1 MFAATAIGHHALPF
15 HLPPI
20 RGPTDNPPY
29 QPPLTMPA
37 DLPPRRARLPQ
48 APWLRLLALLFG
60 LLALGSAAAQ
70 APAADCQAAAL
81 TAGDGLRGSVPLAGR
96 LMAVDDRGK
105 RLDIGSVTAAPG
117 FAPVAGAVHTRSGGG
132 STWFR
137 LCLQRAADAPA
148 QWMLT
153 VLPPYLGEVALYS
166 PLGDGGFRL
175 QRQGAALPRQ
185 DDGLSY
191 RGFSFT
197 MDLPADA
204 PAIHYL
210 QVSTT
215 TSMRAEL
222 GLFQPAGLFAEVSR
236 YAGGFGFYLG
246 MLVLVVAING
256 IFWLWLR
263 DPAQL
268 LYAGTVAAIGLFAA
282 ITSGYAGLLLPWPV
296 DMRLAYALSGCLM
309 WALGG
314 LYFSTTLKLRHR
326 YPRRWQLNRAIVLAY
341 CLGAL
346 AIVLQPGLVLRGV
359 LHLVMLGHMAQV
371 VSTAIDTYRR
381 YPPLRLYI
389 LAFLPLVLSLVVVIV
404 GSELGLDAGSPAL
417 LLHGSSLIHV
427 VLLNIVLVRRVFEA
441 ERERRDAQ
449 ATALRLAQES
459 ERVLEQRV
467 EERTR
472 SLDAANGRLTQ
483 EVAERRAVERKLQQ
497 ALEAE
502 QQANGA
508 LRRFLSMVSHEFRT
522 PLATIQLSAQRLS
535 RALQEQAPELLPQP
549 AKIVRNVGRLLG
561 LIDNLLAEDRLGAAA
576 MNPRMEYLDLARHL
590 RLRYG
595 EHAGGRVGLQLPR
608 GGVIVLGDPQ
618 LLDIAISN
626 LIDNALKYSPASAPV
641 NVSLAVVDDLVEVKV
656 SDQGPGI
663 PEGERERIFDK
674 YYRQDRVS
682 TKPGTGLGLHLAREF
697 ARRHGGDLTLA
708 EAQAGQEGG
717 ATFVLHLPLAIS
729 RPSSNESG
737 DSDGLAA

>member
-1 MFAATAIGHHALPF
+1 
-15 HLPPI
+15 
-20 RGPTDNPPY
+20 
-29 QPPLTMPA
+29 MPA
-37 DLPPRRARLPQ
+37 SLQPRYAHPLQRLWML
-48 APWLRLLALLFG
+48 ALALLLLG
-60 LLALGSAAAQ
+60 LSALGSAR
-70 APAADCQAAAL
+70 AADAL
-81 TAGDGLRGSVPLAGR
+81 AVCPNAPLLATDGLRGSAPLTGR
-96 LMAVDDRGK
+96 LAALDDRGN
-105 RLDIGSVTAAPG
+105 RLDIGSVESAPG
-117 FAPVAGAVHTRSGGG
+117 FATLDGPIRSRSGGG

-148 QWMLT
+148 KWMLT
-153 VLPPYLGEVALYS
+153 VLPSYLSDVALYS
-166 PLGDGGFRL
+166 PRPEGGFRL
-175 QRQGAALPRQ
+175 QQQGTAFPDQ
-185 DDGLSY
+185 GEELSY

-197 MDLPADA
+197 IDLPADT
-204 PAIHYL
+204 PTVHYL
-210 QVSTT
+210 RVRTPSA
-215 TSMRAEL
+215 MRAEL
-222 GLFQPAGLFAEVSR
+222 GLFQPAGLFAESSR
-236 YAGGFGFYLG
+236 EAGGFGFYIG
-246 MLVLVVAING
+246 MLVLVVVING

-268 LYAGTVAAIGLFAA
+268 LYAGTVAAIGLFAT
-282 ITSGYAGLLLPWPV
+282 ITSGYAGLLSPWPL

-309 WALGG
+309 WTLGG
-314 LYFSTTLKLRHR
+314 LYFSATLKLRHR
-326 YPRRWQLNRAIVLAY
+326 YPRRWLLNRAIILVY
-341 CLGAL
+341 CLSAL
-346 AIVLQPGLVLRGV
+346 AITVLPELALREF
-359 LHLVMLGHMAQV
+359 LHLVMLGHMALV
-371 VSTAIDTYRR
+371 VSTAIDTFRR
-381 YPPLRLYI
+381 YPPLQLYI
-389 LAFLPLVLSLVVVIV
+389 LAFLPLVFSLVVVIV
-404 GSELGLDAGSPAL
+404 GTELGLDTGSPAL

-427 VLLNIVLVRRVFEA
+427 VLLNIVLARRVFEA
-441 ERERRDAQ
+441 ERERRGTQ

-472 SLDAANGRLTQ
+472 SLDAANTRLTQ
-483 EVAERRAVERKLQQ
+483 EVAERRTVEHKLQL

-535 RALQEQAPELLPQP
+535 RTLMEQAPELLPQP

-590 RLRYG
+590 LLRYG
-595 EHAGGRVGLQLPR
+595 EHAVGRVGLRLPR
-608 GGVIVLGDPQ
+608 GSVIVLGDPQ

-626 LIDNALKYSPASAPV
+626 LIDNALKYSPAGSPV
-641 NVSLAVVDDLVEVKV
+641 EVALTVDGDLVEVSV

-708 EAQAGQEGG
+708 EAAAGQDGGWEGEREGG
-717 ATFVLHLPLAIS
+717 ATFLLQLPLAIS
-729 RPSSNESG
+729 RPSSGE
-737 DSDGLAA
+737 DSDGIAA